1 MKFKISKKEIVEKTN
16 LFGKPLMVRKEYRVY
31 RSLFFGLIR
40 MYIQMKYACLENWK
54 TDNSVTVDYTNEEY
68 ATVLYTE
75 DDAKELIR
83 QINEN
88 PDKFVRRL

>member
-1 MKFKISKKEIVEKTN
+1 MKFKISKKEIVETTN
-16 LFGKPLMVRKEYRVY
+16 LFGKPLMVRKEYSVY

-40 MYIQMKYACLENWK
+40 MYIQMPYAYFENWK
-54 TDNSVTVDYTNEEY
+54 TDDSVTVDYTNEEY

-75 DDAKELIR
+75 DYAKELIR

-88 PDKFVRRL
+88 PDKFVHRL